1 MRAMRSPL
9 RTIHVPFS
17 GIKTASSMALNT
29 SQDVAPG
36 ERDRARLVEV
46 TKGRFRGRSR

>member
-1 MRAMRSPL
+1 MSNACAL
-9 RTIHVPFS
+9 RTIHVPLS
-17 GIKTASSMALNT
+17 GIKETSSVELDR

-46 TKGRFRGRSR
+46 TKGRFRGRSG